1 MTTLAINRRNQRKS
15 RVTLLSFLAAA
26 FAALLTLAHPAL
38 AQSALAQPAP
48 GQPAAAVKPPP
59 LVPLEQAFLK
69 AATTLFESIPAAQG
83 KTVIVIDPLVDGVTG
98 IQSIATRGFD
108 RRIAQLVAE
117 RYKHIEIAPLTP
129 DNVARARY
137 VFIGTFNTINNAGQA
152 TGPRDAFWICFALVD
167 QQSKT
172 VHARSVARATLSDV
186 DIAPASFFAD
196 TPVWGLDSATTA
208 YIETCQRAKPGDPVS
223 TVYLDQ
229 LPAAA
234 RIREATVAYE
244 AGDARRALALYRE
257 AQALSPGDQL
267 RTLNG
272 VYLALTALG
281 EKEEASKAFAQLVES
296 GLKLGRLGVL
306 FLFEGGSTNFNGD
319 ARVSAQ
325 YPDWLGEIANRAG
338 QANACLQVVG
348 HASRTGADSFNER
361 LSLERAQRIV
371 ALLAER
377 MPALAARLKPAGS
390 GSREVLV
397 GLPRD
402 DASTA
407 LDRRVEFKPAICA

>member
-1 MTTLAINRRNQRKS
+1 MLTNLAMNRRNHRKS
-15 RVTLLSFLAAA
+15 RVTMLSFLAAA
-26 FAALLTLAHPAL
+26 FAALLTLAQPAG
-38 AQSALAQPAP
+38 AQPAP

-69 AATTLFESIPAAQG
+69 AATTLFESIPAGQ
-83 KTVIVIDPLVDGVTG
+83 KTVVVIDPLVDGVTG
-98 IQSIATRGFD
+98 IQSRATRGFD

-129 DNVARARY
+129 ENVARARY

-244 AGDARRALALYRE
+244 AGDARRALDLYRE
-257 AQALSPGDQL
+257 AQTLSPGDQL

-272 VYLALTALG
+272 VYLAYTALG
-281 EKEEASKAFAQLVES
+281 EKEEASKAFAQLVEG

-306 FLFEGGSTNFNGD
+306 FLFESGTTDFNGD

-325 YPDWLGEIANRAG
+325 YPDWLSEIARRAG
-338 QANACLQVVG
+338 EANACLQVVG
-348 HASRTGADSFNER
+348 HASRTGTDSFNER
-361 LSLERAQRIV
+361 LSLDRAQRIV
-371 ALLAER
+371 TLLAER

-407 LDRRVEFKPAICA
+407 LDRRVEFKPASCA

>member
-1 MTTLAINRRNQRKS
+1 MFPI
-15 RVTLLSFLAAA
+15 VTAYRSASLGESPLRLLSALCAA
-26 FAALLTLAHPAL
+26 FAIVLTLAQPAG
-38 AQSALAQPAP
+38 AQPAP
-48 GQPAAAVKPPP
+48 GQPAATAKPPP

-69 AATTLFESIPAAQG
+69 AATALFESIPAAQG
-83 KTVIVIDPLVDGVTG
+83 RTVIVIDPLVDGVTG
-98 IQSIATRGFD
+98 IQSVATRNFD

-117 RYKHIEIAPLTP
+117 RYRHIEIAALTP
-129 DNVARARY
+129 ENVARARY
-137 VFIGTFNTINNAGQA
+137 VFIGTFNTINNAGQP

-167 QQSKT
+167 KQSKT

-208 YIETCQRAKPGDPVS
+208 YIETCQRSKPGDLVS
-223 TVYLDQ
+223 AAYLDQ

-234 RIREATVAYE
+234 RIREATAAYE
-244 AGDARRALALYRE
+244 AGDARRALMLYRE
-257 AQALSPGDQL
+257 VRATEAGDQI

-272 VYLALTALG
+272 VYLSLTALG
-281 EKEEASKAFAQLVES
+281 EKEAAATAFAQLVEG

-306 FLFEGGSTNFNGD
+306 FLFQRGTTDFNED

-325 YPDWLGEIANRAG
+325 YPAWISEIAARAG
-338 QANACLQVVG
+338 AADTCLQVVG
-348 HASRTGADSFNER
+348 HASRTGGEPFNER
-361 LSLERAQRIV
+361 LSLDRAQRIV
-371 ALLAER
+371 MLLSER
-377 MPALAARLKPAGS
+377 APALGARLKPAGS

-407 LDRRVEFKPAICA
+407 LDRRVEFKPTSCA

>member
-1 MTTLAINRRNQRKS
+1 MFTTLATDVRKS
-15 RVTLLSFLAAA
+15 RMSLLSFFAAA
-26 FAALLTLAHPAL
+26 FAALIALSQPAS
-38 AQSALAQPAP
+38 AQSTLAQPAP
-48 GQPAAAVKPPP
+48 GQPAAAAKPPA

-69 AATTLFESIPAAQG
+69 AATTLFESIPAGQ
-83 KTVIVIDPLVDGVTG
+83 KTVVVIDPLVDGVTG
-98 IQSIATRGFD
+98 IQSRATRGFD

-129 DNVARARY
+129 ENVARARY

-223 TVYLDQ
+223 PVYLDQ

-244 AGDARRALALYRE
+244 AGDARRALTLYRE

-272 VYLALTALG
+272 VYLAYTALG
-281 EKEEASKAFAQLVES
+281 EKEEASKAFAQLVEG

-306 FLFEGGSTNFNGD
+306 FLFESGTTDFNAD

-325 YPDWLGEIANRAG
+325 YPDWLGEIASRAG

-348 HASRTGADSFNER
+348 HASRTGTEPFNER
-361 LSLERAQRIV
+361 LSLDRAQRIV

-377 MPALAARLKPAGS
+377 APGLAARLKPAGS

-407 LDRRVEFKPAICA
+407 LDRRVEFKPASCA

>member
-1 MTTLAINRRNQRKS
+1 MFTTLATDVRKS
-15 RVTLLSFLAAA
+15 RMSLLSFFAAA
-26 FAALLTLAHPAL
+26 FAALIALSQPAS
-38 AQSALAQPAP
+38 AQSTLAQPAP
-48 GQPAAAVKPPP
+48 GQPAAAAKPPA

-69 AATTLFESIPAAQG
+69 AATTLFESIPAGQ
-83 KTVIVIDPLVDGVTG
+83 KTVVVIDPLVDGVTG
-98 IQSIATRGFD
+98 IQSRATRGFD

-129 DNVARARY
+129 ENVARARY

-244 AGDARRALALYRE
+244 AGDARRALTLYRE

-272 VYLALTALG
+272 VYLAYTALG
-281 EKEEASKAFAQLVES
+281 EKEEASKAFAQLVEG

-306 FLFEGGSTNFNGD
+306 FLFESGTTDFNAD

-325 YPDWLGEIANRAG
+325 YPDWLGEIASRAG

-348 HASRTGADSFNER
+348 HASRTGTEPFNER
-361 LSLERAQRIV
+361 LSLDRAQRIV

-377 MPALAARLKPAGS
+377 APGLAARLKPAGS

-407 LDRRVEFKPAICA
+407 LDRRVEFKPASCA

>member
-1 MTTLAINRRNQRKS
+1 MFTTLATEVRKS
-15 RVTLLSFLAAA
+15 RMSLLSFFAAA
-26 FAALLTLAHPAL
+26 FAALIALSQPAI
-38 AQSALAQPAP
+38 AQPAP
-48 GQPAAAVKPPP
+48 GQPAAAAKPPP

-69 AATTLFESIPAAQG
+69 AATTLFESIPTSQ
-83 KTVIVIDPLVDGVTG
+83 KTVVVIDPLVDGVTG
-98 IQSIATRGFD
+98 IQSRATRGFD

-129 DNVARARY
+129 ENVARARY

-244 AGDARRALALYRE
+244 AGDARRALELYRE

-272 VYLALTALG
+272 VYLAYTALG
-281 EKEEASKAFAQLVES
+281 EKEEASKAFAQLVEG

-306 FLFEGGSTNFNGD
+306 FLFESGTTDFNSD

-325 YPDWLGEIANRAG
+325 YPDWLGEIARRAG
-338 QANACLQVVG
+338 EANACLQVVG
-348 HASRTGADSFNER
+348 HASRTGTEPFNER
-361 LSLERAQRIV
+361 LSLDRAQRIV
-371 ALLAER
+371 TLLAER
-377 MPALAARLKPAGS
+377 APGLAARLKPAGS

-407 LDRRVEFKPAICA
+407 LDRRVEFKPASCA

>member
-1 MTTLAINRRNQRKS
+1 MFDRHRNHRKS
-15 RVTLLSFLAAA
+15 RVTLLSFFAAA
-26 FAALLTLAHPAL
+26 VAALLVL
-38 AQSALAQPAP
+38 AQPAGAQPAP
-48 GQPAAAVKPPP
+48 GQPPVAAKPPA
-59 LVPLEQAFLK
+59 LVPLEQAFLR
-69 AATTLFESIPAAQG
+69 AATTLFESIPAGQE

-98 IQSIATRGFD
+98 IQSVATRGFD

-117 RYKHIEIAPLTP
+117 RYRHIEIAPLTP
-129 DNVARARY
+129 ESIGRARY
-137 VFIGTFNTINNAGQA
+137 VFIGTFNTINNAGQP

-208 YIETCQRAKPGDPVS
+208 YIETCQRSKPGDPVS
-223 TVYLDQ
+223 PAYLDQ

-257 AQALSPGDQL
+257 VQERAPGEQL
-267 RTLNG
+267 RALNG
-272 VYLALTALG
+272 VYLSLTALG
-281 EKEEASKAFAQLVES
+281 EKEEASKAFAQLVEG

-306 FLFEGGSTNFNGD
+306 FLFESGTTDFNSD

-325 YPDWLGEIANRAG
+325 YPDWLGEIARRAG
-338 QANACLQVVG
+338 EANACLQVVG
-348 HASRTGADSFNER
+348 HASRTGTEPFNER
-361 LSLERAQRIV
+361 LSLDRAQRIV
-371 ALLAER
+371 TLLAER
-377 MPALAARLKPAGS
+377 APGLAARLKSAGS

-407 LDRRVEFKPAICA
+407 LDRRVEFKPASCV

>member
-1 MTTLAINRRNQRKS
+1 MFPI
-15 RVTLLSFLAAA
+15 VTAYRSASLGESPLRLLSALCAA
-26 FAALLTLAHPAL
+26 FAIVLTLAQPAG
-38 AQSALAQPAP
+38 AQPAP
-48 GQPAAAVKPPP
+48 GQPAATAKPPP

-69 AATTLFESIPAAQG
+69 AATALFESIPAAQG
-83 KTVIVIDPLVDGVTG
+83 RTVIVIDPLVDGVTG
-98 IQSIATRGFD
+98 IQSVATRNFD

-117 RYKHIEIAPLTP
+117 RYRHIEIAALTP
-129 DNVARARY
+129 ENVARARY
-137 VFIGTFNTINNAGQA
+137 VFIGTFNTINNAGQP
-152 TGPRDAFWICFALVD
+152 TGPRDAFWICFALID
-167 QQSKT
+167 KQSKT

-208 YIETCQRAKPGDPVS
+208 YIETCQRSKPGDLVS
-223 TVYLDQ
+223 AAYLDQ

-234 RIREATVAYE
+234 RIREATAAYE
-244 AGDARRALALYRE
+244 AGDARRALMLYRE
-257 AQALSPGDQL
+257 VRATEAGDQI

-272 VYLALTALG
+272 VYLSLTALG
-281 EKEEASKAFAQLVES
+281 EKEAAATAFAQLVEG

-306 FLFEGGSTNFNGD
+306 FLFQRGTTDFNED

-325 YPDWLGEIANRAG
+325 YPDWLSEIARRAG
-338 QANACLQVVG
+338 AADTCLQVVG
-348 HASRTGADSFNER
+348 HASRTGGEPFNER
-361 LSLERAQRIV
+361 LSLDRAQRIV
-371 ALLAER
+371 MLLSER
-377 MPALAARLKPAGS
+377 APALGARLKPAGS

-407 LDRRVEFKPAICA
+407 LDRRVEFKPTSCA

>member
-1 MTTLAINRRNQRKS
+1 MLPAPTPNYRKS
-15 RVTLLSFLAAA
+15 RVTLLSFFAAA
-26 FAALLTLAHPAL
+26 FVALITLAQPAM
-38 AQSALAQPAP
+38 AQPAP
-48 GQPAAAVKPPP
+48 GQPAAAAKPPA
-59 LVPLEQAFLK
+59 LVPLEQAFMK
-69 AATTLFESIPAAQG
+69 AATTLFESIPAGQR
-83 KTVIVIDPLVDGVTG
+83 TVVVIDPLVDGVTG
-98 IQSIATRGFD
+98 IQSRATRGFD
-108 RRIAQLVAE
+108 LRIAQLVAE

-129 DNVARARY
+129 ENVARARY

-244 AGDARRALALYRE
+244 AGDARRALDLYRE
-257 AQALSPGDQL
+257 AQTLSPGDQL

-272 VYLALTALG
+272 VYLAYTALG
-281 EKEEASKAFAQLVES
+281 EKEEASKAFAQLVEG

-306 FLFEGGSTNFNGD
+306 FLFESGTTDFNGD

-325 YPDWLGEIANRAG
+325 YPDWLSEIASRAG

-348 HASRTGADSFNER
+348 HASRTGTEPFNER
-361 LSLERAQRIV
+361 LSLDRAQRIV
-371 ALLAER
+371 TLLAER
-377 MPALAARLKPAGS
+377 APGLAARLKPAGS

-407 LDRRVEFKPAICA
+407 LDRRVEFKPASCA